1 MWEKTHRPSQVY
13 STVFT
18 LDDATLIVIDDLGKI
33 TWYAAAT
40 GAVRREIVRRRG
52 STASLMAG
60 ALSPD
65 GATLAVGG
73 SDHKVALYDI
83 ATGDLLHEITC
94 SGWVWSLAFSPSGR
108 MLAVGGDRHA
118 QGPNLSLYDTGTNEL
133 LGEKSARTHAP
144 YHSNSIPTTR
154 FSPDGTSLI
163 AGGMN
168 QTLVFY
174 SENHLNP
181 PPGGVLY

>member
-133 LGEKSARTHAP
+133 LGEKHASRP
-144 YHSNSIPTTR
+144 WLFSTALSCLSISSR
-154 FSPDGTSLI
+154 IATSWSVKGDLWF
-163 AGGMN
+163 
-168 QTLVFY
+168 L
-174 SENHLNP
+174 NHWRH
-181 PPGGVLY
+181 